1 MTGITTKRCAVY
13 CRVSSEEGL
22 DQAFNSIDA
31 QREAGLAYVTAHREE
46 GWISVRDTYEDPGY
60 SGGNM
65 DRPGLKRLLTDIA
78 AGKIDLVVVYKIDRL
93 SRSLADFAKMV
104 EIFDEHGVTFSS
116 ITQPINSSTSM
127 GRLMLNVLLSFAQF
141 ERELTGERIRD
152 KIAASKRKGIWMGGV
167 VPLGYR
173 VENRALVVD
182 AETSQVVRWIFETF
196 RESGSTTAIVKALRE
211 QGALT
216 RSGKPFSK
224 QTVYKTL
231 HNRVYLGELH
241 HKGEYFPGEHEALID
256 QATWDAVH
264 SAINANRRE
273 RKKGLNSDLERYG
286 FILRGLL
293 FTPEGDLYLPMA
305 TQKKSG
311 KAYRYYVVNKKVNSG
326 AATSDLGNQPA
337 DRLEAAVE
345 DAVLTFLRSGA
356 MVEQYWNE
364 IQKLNPTIEEPEAA
378 MLILRRTADGWDRFF
393 PSVKRA
399 ILASLVHRITV
410 TEQGLDVDWKLESI
424 ASLGSQTKRGSV
436 AHEIATLEV
445 A

>member
-1 MTGITTKRCAVY
+1 MTTLTTKRCAIY

-31 QREAGLAYVTAHREE
+31 QREAGLAFVTAHREE
-46 GWISVRDTYEDPGY
+46 GWISVGSTYEDPGY

-65 DRPGLKRLLTDIA
+65 ERPGLKRLLADIA

-104 EIFDEHGVTFSS
+104 ELFDKREVTFSS

-152 KIAASKRKGIWMGGV
+152 KISASKRKGIWMGGP

-173 VENRALVVD
+173 VENRALRVD
-182 AETSQVVRWIFETF
+182 EDAAETVRWIFNTF
-196 RESGSTTAIVKALRE
+196 RKTGSTTEIVKSLSD
-211 QGALT
+211 QGKLS
-216 RSGKPFSK
+216 RSGKPFVK
-224 QTVYKTL
+224 QAIYKIL
-231 HNRVYLGELH
+231 HNRVYLGQLH

-256 QATWDAVH
+256 QATWDAAHKV
-264 SAINANRRE
+264 INLNRRAQK
-273 RKKGLNSDLERYG
+273 RGRDSDIDRHG

-305 TQKKSG
+305 TTKRTG
-311 KAYRYYVVNKKVNSG
+311 KTYRYYVVNKKVNSG
-326 AATSDLGNQPA
+326 ASMSTLGNQSA
-337 DRLEAAVE
+337 DEIEAVVE
-345 DAVLTFLRSGA
+345 EALLDFLRSST
-356 MVEQYWNE
+356 MVEKYWQA
-364 IQKLNPTIEEPEAA
+364 IQTLNPSIEEPEAA
-378 MLILRRTADGWDRFF
+378 MLILRRTADTWTRLF
-393 PSVKRA
+393 PTVQRA

-410 TEQGLDVDWKLESI
+410 TEDGLELNWKFDSI
-424 ASLGSQTKRGSV
+424 AYLTPKTTQGTL
-436 AHEIATLEV
+436 AHEIAALEAV
-445 A
+445 

>member
-1 MTGITTKRCAVY
+1 MTGVTTKRCAVY

-31 QREAGLAYVTAHREE
+31 QREAGLAFVTAHREE

-65 DRPGLKRLLTDIA
+65 DRPGLKRLLADISS
-78 AGKIDLVVVYKIDRL
+78 GRIDLVVVYKIDRL

-104 EIFDEHGVTFSS
+104 EIFDGNGVTFSS

-152 KIAASKRKGIWMGGV
+152 KISASKRKGIWMGGP

-173 VENRALVVD
+173 VENRALIVD
-182 AETSQVVRWIFETF
+182 EGAAQTVQWIFETF
-196 RESGSTTAIVKALRE
+196 RKTGSTTEIVTTLRE
-211 QGALT
+211 KGTLT
-216 RSGKPFSK
+216 RTGKPFVK
-224 QTVYKTL
+224 QAIYKIL
-231 HNRVYLGELH
+231 HNRAYLGQLH
-241 HKGEYFPGEHEALID
+241 HKGEYFPGEHQALID

-264 SAINANRRE
+264 ELISCNRRE
-273 RKKGLNSDLERYG
+273 QKRGRDTNLERHG

-293 FTPEGDLYLPMA
+293 FSPEGDLYLPMA
-305 TQKKSG
+305 TTKKTG
-311 KAYRYYVVNKKVNSG
+311 KAYRYYVVNKKAHSG
-326 AATSDLGNQPA
+326 ASATTVANQSA
-337 DRLEAAVE
+337 DKLEAAVRDE
-345 DAVLTFLRSGA
+345 LLKFLRSSA
-356 MVEQYWNE
+356 VVEKYWHE

-378 MLILRRTADGWDRFF
+378 MLILNRTADTWDRFF
-393 PSVKRA
+393 PTVQRA

-410 TEQGLDVDWKLESI
+410 TETGLDMAWKFD
-424 ASLGSQTKRGSV
+424 SLTAVSNGAAPGGL
-436 AHEIATLEV
+436 AHELAALE
-445 A
+445 AA